1 MILKIEWFSKIMDKT
16 LVIVIIKIIA
26 KIAIMFRLSEGSTG
40 RIRAIVMYSRQMKT
54 KTIVAKLLMDL
65 LTLVL
70 CFLDLSEEPNM

>member
-1 MILKIEWFSKIMDKT
+1 MDKT
-16 LVIVIIKIIA
+16 LVIVIIKIIV
-26 KIAIMFRLSEGSTG
+26 KITLMIRLSEGSTG